1 VVKASHPL
9 GTVLQVSCN
18 RLQKNQQEQQQQQ
31 QQQPQQT
38 KRLQMCSN
46 KDSFN
51 TKSSTR

>member
-1 VVKASHPL
+1 
-9 GTVLQVSCN
+9 VLQVSCN
-18 RLQKNQQEQQQQQ
+18 RLQKNQQEQQQ